1 MNTRG
6 YQQYKE
12 QSLNTM
18 TPGELLL
25 LVLDELVKRLL
36 RGDLALQQQNY
47 ELFEASIDRCIA
59 IVRYLDDTL
68 DRKYEISRE
77 LHRLYEFFS
86 YDLNRI
92 KIGRNKEELDRLRP
106 LIVDLRD
113 TFRIAERNVA
123 EQNGANAAS
132 SMSGPRSVSDPGP
145 GIPGLDGGGRNAY
158 GPSYS

>member
-1 MNTRG
+1 MKARG
-6 YQQYKE
+6 YQQYKP

-25 LVLDELVKRLL
+25 LVLDELVKRLM
-36 RGDLALQQQNY
+36 RGDLALQQQDY

-92 KIGRNKEELDRLRP
+92 KIGRNKTELDRLSP

-123 EQNGANAAS
+123 EQNGAHAAS
-132 SMSGPRSVSDPGP
+132 SISGPRNISEPGMP
-145 GIPGLDGGGRNAY
+145 GFDGGRTPY

>member
-1 MNTRG
+1 MNARG
-6 YQQYKE
+6 YQQYKQ

-25 LVLDELVKRLL
+25 LVLDELVKRLM
-36 RGDLALQQQNY
+36 RGDLALQQQDY
-47 ELFEASIDRCIA
+47 ALFEASIDRCIA

-92 KIGRNKEELDRLRP
+92 KIGRNKPELDRLSP
-106 LIVDLRD
+106 LIIDLRD

-132 SMSGPRSVSDPGP
+132 SIAGPRQFAGP
-145 GIPGLDGGGRNAY
+145 DGGRTPY

>member
-1 MNTRG
+1 MNARG

-25 LVLDELVKRLL
+25 LVLDELVKRLM

-92 KIGRNKEELDRLRP
+92 KIGRNKPELDRLSP

-123 EQNGANAAS
+123 EQRGANAAS
-132 SMSGPRSVSDPGP
+132 SISGPRNVSD
-145 GIPGLDGGGRNAY
+145 IPGLDGGRTPY

>member
-6 YQQYKE
+6 YQQYKQ

-36 RGDLALQQQNY
+36 RGDLALQQQDY
-47 ELFEASIDRCIA
+47 ELFDASIDRCIA

-77 LHRLYEFFS
+77 LHRLYEFFG

-92 KIGRNKEELDRLRP
+92 KIGRNQEELNRLRP

-123 EQNGANAAS
+123 EQNGANATS
-132 SMSGPRSVSDPGP
+132 SLSGPRHIPDTDS
-145 GIPGLDGGGRNAY
+145 GIPGLDTGGRNVY
-158 GPSYS
+158 GHSYS

>member
-1 MNTRG
+1 MNARG
-6 YQQYKE
+6 YQQYKR

-25 LVLDELVKRLL
+25 LVLDELVKRLM
-36 RGDLALQQQNY
+36 RGDLALQQQDY
-47 ELFEASIDRCIA
+47 ALFEASIDRCIA

-92 KIGRNKEELDRLRP
+92 KIGRNKPELDRLSP
-106 LIVDLRD
+106 LIIDLRD
-113 TFRIAERNVA
+113 AFRIAERNVA

-132 SMSGPRSVSDPGP
+132 SVSGPRNVSEL
-145 GIPGLDGGGRNAY
+145 GIPGVDGGHTLY

>member
-47 ELFEASIDRCIA
+47 ELFDASIDRCIA

-92 KIGRNKEELDRLRP
+92 KIGRNQDELNRLRP

-113 TFRIAERNVA
+113 TFRIAERNAA
-123 EQNGANAAS
+123 EQNGARSAS
-132 SMSGPRSVSDPGP
+132 SLSGPRNVSGP
-145 GIPGLDGGGRNAY
+145 GIPGLDGGRTPY

>member
-1 MNTRG
+1 MNARG
-6 YQQYKE
+6 YQQYKQ

-25 LVLDELVKRLL
+25 LVLDELVKRLV
-36 RGDLALQQQNY
+36 RGDLALQQQDY
-47 ELFEASIDRCIA
+47 ALFEASIDRCIA

-92 KIGRNKEELDRLRP
+92 KIGRNKEELDRLSP
-106 LIVDLRD
+106 LVIDLRD
-113 TFRIAERNVA
+113 TFRIAERTVA
-123 EQNGANAAS
+123 EQNGANAVS
-132 SMSGPRSVSDPGP
+132 SIAGPRQFSGP
-145 GIPGLDGGGRNAY
+145 DGGRTPY